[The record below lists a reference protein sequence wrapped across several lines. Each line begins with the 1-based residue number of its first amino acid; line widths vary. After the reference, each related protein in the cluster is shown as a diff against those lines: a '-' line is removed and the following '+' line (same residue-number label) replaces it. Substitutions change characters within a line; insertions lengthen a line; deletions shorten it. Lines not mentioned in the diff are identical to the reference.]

1 MNIYIYICMC
11 RGQVDLIAIT
21 AHIEDGQTT
30 IKKLNYIASYGIILN
45 YSGQRMFM
53 VARSNPTI

>member
-1 MNIYIYICMC
+1 MC